1 VRVNKCVKK
10 LFEIIAEAR
19 QQRSNWIKLS
29 YVFIVFLAFITI
41 NWSTIVETHSLAL
54 WVSISAI
61 LIPVAAIWWYWT
73 VNLVRKLL
81 NHREE
86 EFKIIES
93 IVHDLQH
100 IKKDLGE
107 LKKTNK

>member
-1 VRVNKCVKK
+1 VKN
-10 LFEIIAEAR
+10 LFKTINESR
-19 QQRSNWIKLS
+19 QQRSDWVKLS
-29 YVFIVFLAFITI
+29 YAFIAFLAFITI
-41 NWSTIVETHSLAL
+41 NWSTIVERHSLAL

-61 LIPVAAIWWYWT
+61 LIPIAAIWWYWT

-81 NHREE
+81 NQKEE

-93 IVHDLQH
+93 IIHDLQH
-100 IKKDLGE
+100 IKKDLDE

>member
-1 VRVNKCVKK
+1 MKK
-10 LFEIIAEAR
+10 LLEDINNSR
-19 QQRSNWIKLS
+19 RQRSKWIKLS
-29 YVFIVFLAFITI
+29 YVFIVFLAFLTI

-100 IKKDLGE
+100 IKKDLDE

>member
-1 VRVNKCVKK
+1 VKK
-10 LFEIIAEAR
+10 LLEDINNSR
-19 QQRSNWIKLS
+19 RQRSKWIKLS
-29 YVFIVFLAFITI
+29 YVFIVFLAFLTI

-100 IKKDLGE
+100 IKKDLDE